1 MAEVKNEETNPQI
14 GSFQFALEEAKR
26 RARAANATKELALE
40 SKPQVAVSNKVGHGN
55 AANVGKPNAIAPNAS
70 VYTGLI
76 SGKKR
81 RHGEAVMEKAVSPA
95 QRSDDSTITPPLLT
109 PIDEG
114 SKRPFAPPKKAKRA
128 PTKYDEM

>member
-40 SKPQVAVSNKVGHGN
+40 SKPQVAESNKVGHGS
-55 AANVGKPNAIAPNAS
+55 AANVGKPNTNAPNAN
-70 VYTGLI
+70 VYAGLT

-81 RHGEAVMEKAVSPA
+81 KHEEVVMEKAASPA
-95 QRSDDSTITPPLLT
+95 QCSDNSALTSPRLT